1 MKYLFSNGIS
11 CSLLLDDTM
20 KNWKFPLVSTLLLML
35 TINVQAA
42 PVELDRVV
50 AIVDEG
56 VVLQSDID
64 TSLKTIKINAQE
76 KNQPLPE
83 ESILREQVLEK
94 LIVDTIQTQQAEKM
108 GIRIDDTRLEDAL
121 KSIAKENN
129 MTLAQL
135 QQKTAAQGLSYA
147 SFREQIRKEIAASE
161 ARNAQVRRRINILP
175 QEVESLALLL
185 SEETQA
191 TVQYKISH
199 IQLRI
204 EDGATQADKEALEQ
218 QAKDLT
224 ERLKQGADFATMAY
238 TYSKGPKALQGGDW
252 GWMRKEEMPTIFA
265 DQITGEGKNSIIG
278 PFRSG
283 VGFHILK
290 IDDVKGLETIA
301 VTEVNARHILIKTS
315 VIMSDEGAQRQLN
328 NIIADIKAG
337 NDTFAEMAKR
347 YSQDPGSAAKDGE
360 LGFQTPD
367 LYVPEFKHQIDT
379 LPIGQISAPFK
390 TVHGWH
396 IAEVLER
403 RQVDRTDAAMKN
415 KAYRILMNRKFNE
428 ESGAW
433 LQEIRASAY
442 VEILQD
448 NDSSDENE

>member
-1 MKYLFSNGIS
+1 
-11 CSLLLDDTM
+11 M

-265 DQITGEGKNSIIG
+265 DQITGEGKN
-278 PFRSG
+278 
-283 VGFHILK
+283 
-290 IDDVKGLETIA
+290 
-301 VTEVNARHILIKTS
+301 
-315 VIMSDEGAQRQLN
+315 
-328 NIIADIKAG
+328 
-337 NDTFAEMAKR
+337 MAKR